1 MTEVIDYIR
10 RIYQTFTPTDAL
22 EVALI
27 ALIVYLIYRGLRGTR
42 GARVVRGFIFLL
54 LVSFVLMRLLSD
66 YLHMR
71 RLLYLYS
78 LLVPAMLFLAIIVF
92 QPELRRSLMRLGEN
106 PVLRLFLKEGA
117 SAFIDRIVRSAA
129 MLSRNKIGAIVAI
142 ERDARLGAVI
152 ETGVYLDAELTSRLL
167 TTIFWP
173 GSPLHDMGVVI
184 RGGRI
189 TAAGCEFPLTH
200 QAILDPKYG
209 TRHRAAVGLSEETD
223 AVVVVVS
230 EETGNISIA
239 VEGALD
245 TPLTPDELRDRLTEL
260 LHGAEAV
267 LTEHSLAE
275 PDTPKPRETE
285 PATQAETTTDTT
297 P

>member
-106 PVLRLFLKEGA
+106 P
-117 SAFIDRIVRSAA
+117 
-129 MLSRNKIGAIVAI
+129 
-142 ERDARLGAVI
+142 
-152 ETGVYLDAELTSRLL
+152 
-167 TTIFWP
+167 
-173 GSPLHDMGVVI
+173 
-184 RGGRI
+184 
-189 TAAGCEFPLTH
+189 
-200 QAILDPKYG
+200 
-209 TRHRAAVGLSEETD
+209 
-223 AVVVVVS
+223 
-230 EETGNISIA
+230 
-239 VEGALD
+239 
-245 TPLTPDELRDRLTEL
+245 
-260 LHGAEAV
+260 
-267 LTEHSLAE
+267 
-275 PDTPKPRETE
+275 
-285 PATQAETTTDTT
+285 
-297 P
+297 